1 MVVVILFMVIVV
13 RPALAS
19 AWLGPQEFVREE
31 WRVGVNLAGGRE
43 GARD

>member
-13 RPALAS
+13 RPAS